1 MSRSTRPEAYIEAA
15 ANTPLFFGLESDT
28 IAALLAI
35 DGVTVKHYASG
46 ESIYS
51 SHSFSRCLGF
61 VVSGAA
67 RVVKNKSEGAM
78 PMSVLHAGELFG
90 AAALFNGDARYVADI
105 CAQGSTWAVL
115 ISEEALSAMMR
126 MEFAVAK
133 NYIEYLTQRIRFLS
147 ARLDGFVPPTVEERL
162 LDYIRLNSH
171 DGVFRPERGMTG
183 VANAL
188 RVSRAT
194 LYRACEALQLEG
206 RLIKVGKTLRL
217 MEKE

>member
-1 MSRSTRPEAYIEAA
+1 
-15 ANTPLFFGLESDT
+15 
-28 IAALLAI
+28 
-35 DGVTVKHYASG
+35 
-46 ESIYS
+46 
-51 SHSFSRCLGF
+51 

-78 PMSVLHAGELFG
+78 PMSVLHEGELFG
-90 AAALFNGDARYVADI
+90 AAALFNVDDSYVADI

-115 ISEEALSAMMR
+115 ISEKALIHMR
-126 MEFAVAK
+126 RSEYVVAR
-133 NYIEYLTQRIRFLS
+133 NYIEYLTERIRFLS

-194 LYRACEALQLEG
+194 LYRACEALQQQG
-206 RLIKVGKTLRL
+206 RLIKEGKTLRL
-217 MEKE
+217 IEKE